1 MILKFIV
8 TFVAFLVIA
17 GFVSKRL
24 RSLPDAT
31 RRKVYL
37 GAVIGLFA
45 LALAFWILS
54 FATKH

>member
-1 MILKFIV
+1 L
-8 TFVAFLVIA
+8 AFLVIA
-17 GFVSKRL
+17 GFIGKRM
-24 RSLPDAT
+24 RSLPDET

-54 FATKH
+54 FATRH